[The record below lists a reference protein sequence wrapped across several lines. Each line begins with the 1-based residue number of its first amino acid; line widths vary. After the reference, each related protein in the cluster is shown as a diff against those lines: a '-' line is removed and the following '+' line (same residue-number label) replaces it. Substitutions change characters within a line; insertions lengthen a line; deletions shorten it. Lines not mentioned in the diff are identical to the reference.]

1 MYRQQAVDFL
11 KNKQYLKG
19 DETIVDRIDSIC
31 SVVKQYEGEY
41 GEEGLSERI
50 KSYINNQIFIPSTPQ
65 WANVGREYNG
75 SPNLP
80 ASCYILGVENSIQG
94 IYYSFGETAMMS
106 KLGGGIGSSYINV
119 VEKGTKLD
127 EGFHSNSKLDWIEDG
142 LRSSQKVSQ
151 GAVRRGYSVPS
162 IYITDVEFYDFMERL
177 DKKNPDS
184 KDPLVRNTGCI
195 VLPKGFWKDFEED
208 SELKK
213 RFLIL
218 IQKRKSKG
226 KIYILDVDNCNT
238 NQSEVYKNLEL
249 EVNATN
255 ICCVTGDQLVAT
267 QEGFKTVKELS
278 DTNLPLQLFD
288 NEAVHNS
295 SAMLYRGNAEV
306 FEVNLKNGMSHTI
319 TANHELVVRDSTR
332 KTFRESIDSGLKIGQ
347 KVCIQTNKGLF
358 GKRDEQGLAF
368 LLGLFLGDGNK
379 QGNGL
384 RLSLWENDFDLVGE
398 IEEICNKFCERSGV
412 HFHPN
417 SKRELRFLD
426 ATSTGDSQAKRKN
439 LYTSIFNSNGLAFK
453 KGEIPHWILD
463 SNEETQWQLL
473 RGLLYSD
480 GTVGDYNT
488 GKSFGQ
494 PINLSLA
501 NIDLSLLK
509 KVQLICSNLG
519 INSKI
524 YDLKEEGV
532 QSLPKND
539 GTGDYA
545 DYKTNHIYRLVISN
559 KTDLLKVE
567 KNTSFLSRKN
577 VYLEDREYR
586 DNSHKSSEIM
596 SIVSKGKQDVYCP
609 TIDSEKH
616 LWVCNGFITSNTEAL
631 TALDDRYSFVCMLA
645 SLNLVK
651 YDEIKSDPKI
661 IRDCYIYLDIMVSLF
676 IDLTEG
682 VPFLEKA
689 RRSAIDKRDIGLG
702 TMGFTDLLQSKG
714 LAFGGIGSRALNR
727 EIFKLLRDVGETYAQ
742 EMGDKVGSP
751 KLCQDA
757 GLTRR
762 NVSLMMVAPNKS
774 TSFLPDVSQGIQ
786 PRVSNYYSQEL
797 AGYEEVVKNPYLEK
811 LLSDIGKNSQEVW
824 SEVLNNGG
832 SVQNL
837 AFLSEDQKA
846 VFKTASEIAP
856 KDIID
861 LAADRQVY
869 IDMGQSL
876 NLFGR
881 PQYTTKDVYD
891 MHRYAFSRG
900 IKTLYYYFAQ
910 GHAAIEH
917 SSGSKWDDC
926 ESCAD

>member
-1 MYRQQAVDFL
+1 
-11 KNKQYLKG
+11 
-19 DETIVDRIDSIC
+19 
-31 SVVKQYEGEY
+31 
-41 GEEGLSERI
+41 
-50 KSYINNQIFIPSTPQ
+50 
-65 WANVGREYNG
+65 
-75 SPNLP
+75 
-80 ASCYILGVENSIQG
+80 
-94 IYYSFGETAMMS
+94 MMS

-255 ICCVTGDQLVAT
+255 IC
-267 QEGFKTVKELS
+267 
-278 DTNLPLQLFD
+278 
-288 NEAVHNS
+288 
-295 SAMLYRGNAEV
+295 
-306 FEVNLKNGMSHTI
+306 
-319 TANHELVVRDSTR
+319 
-332 KTFRESIDSGLKIGQ
+332 
-347 KVCIQTNKGLF
+347 
-358 GKRDEQGLAF
+358 
-368 LLGLFLGDGNK
+368 
-379 QGNGL
+379 
-384 RLSLWENDFDLVGE
+384 
-398 IEEICNKFCERSGV
+398 
-412 HFHPN
+412 
-417 SKRELRFLD
+417 
-426 ATSTGDSQAKRKN
+426 
-439 LYTSIFNSNGLAFK
+439 
-453 KGEIPHWILD
+453 
-463 SNEETQWQLL
+463 
-473 RGLLYSD
+473 
-480 GTVGDYNT
+480 
-488 GKSFGQ
+488 
-494 PINLSLA
+494 
-501 NIDLSLLK
+501 
-509 KVQLICSNLG
+509 
-519 INSKI
+519 
-524 YDLKEEGV
+524 
-532 QSLPKND
+532 
-539 GTGDYA
+539 
-545 DYKTNHIYRLVISN
+545 
-559 KTDLLKVE
+559 
-567 KNTSFLSRKN
+567 
-577 VYLEDREYR
+577 
-586 DNSHKSSEIM
+586 
-596 SIVSKGKQDVYCP
+596 
-609 TIDSEKH
+609 
-616 LWVCNGFITSNTEAL
+616 TEAL

-757 GLTRR
+757 GLTKR

-811 LLSDIGKNSQEVW
+811 LLSDIGKNSQEIW

-837 AFLSEDQKA
+837 AFLSEDKKA